1 MQETT
6 ENNRAKKLLI
16 LGILLLAVIVVVFSF
31 LNRSPDNLQ
40 EGQLL
45 VKAGD
50 KQLALLT
57 ITDLQQLP
65 AVEKKMV
72 INSSRG
78 KSEHQFTCTELRE
91 VLDSV
96 DSGLTSQYNRI
107 ITRGIDNYTSGL
119 EMKEVWKPDNVYIAY
134 ADGGKPLKTK
144 TGKEGSMRIII
155 MADEFGQR
163 FTNFLVSIELE

>member
-45 VKAGD
+45 VKAGE

-57 ITDLQQLP
+57 IADLQQFP
-65 AVEKKMV
+65 VVEKKMV

-78 KSEHQFTCTELRE
+78 KSEHQFTCTELSE
-91 VLDSV
+91 VLDSI
-96 DSGLTSQYNRI
+96 DTGLASQYSRI

-119 EMKEVWKPDNVYIAY
+119 EMSEVWQPDNVYIAY
-134 ADGGKPLKTK
+134 ADRGKPLKTK
-144 TGKEGSMRIII
+144 TGAEGSMRIII
-155 MADEFGQR
+155 ITDEFGQR
-163 FTNFLVSIELE
+163 FTSYLVSIELE